1 MHIEFLAKVNEDGTI
16 FLPEEY
22 RHLRSYLVKVQLI
35 EQREKVKK
43 IERGSPEALLECAGT
58 WQFDIKER
66 EKLEREIQIMRE
78 LDNE

>member
-1 MHIEFLAKVNEDGTI
+1 MPIEFLAKVNEDGTI

-22 RHLRSYLVKVQLI
+22 RHLRSHLIKVQLI

-58 WQFDIKER
+58 WQFD
-66 EKLEREIQIMRE
+66 LEREIQIMRE
-78 LDNE
+78 FAC